1 MDLTQIQN
9 TYGHTDLYTILSIP
23 HTATSTQ
30 IREAYFCLRYE
41 IYQKLND
48 EGSNTALTPEE
59 RREAEERMDAITST
73 FRILTD
79 PNKRVAYDS
88 SLNNDD
94 HDDGEKQQ
102 EEGES
107 APTNASVSR
116 NVFRRRA
123 SKVKPDRSRER
134 PHAETVTSF
143 RKKNVER
150 GNAIEAEES
159 YDSIFAD
166 NKNATVTNSSSVFTG
181 STFSKGSQS
190 HFDSIFGE
198 ESTKATQS
206 TLQTTNVDSG
216 YAETVDAPPNT
227 ATAFPTSYPEHLPV
241 VVDNLN
247 MREQMLY
254 KNQMYLHHSQSSN
267 HQASKNK
274 KEKSRIVAR
283 YEAEERDDWL
293 VSGDDDYQQAPH
305 EEESAEEVKKSKKRW
320 NILKKKVSSPTGVDD
335 FDSYQDSPKKKD
347 KKKSSTSPSSS
358 PSKSKKKISIVK
370 PSRLSFDDSNYQ
382 DDDTRTYDD
391 DTRTYD
397 DDTTQYD
404 DDTQYD
410 DTTTLGGDTLEDT
423 TVGDQS
429 TYASYDDD
437 TYASEGYRRFSPG
450 HKKGNRPEPILKSGK
465 GGGRGGDE
473 KDDRRVTIHSHRGRK
488 SRGDDK
494 DFADT
499 MCPFPSFSDV
509 KEEIRGTCKDA
520 SSAFHQVLHAFVISP
535 DDVDR
540 MSDKIRDA
548 KVELAETYHKQV
560 KERKRA
566 SDGGARELRL

>member
-1 MDLTQIQN
+1 
-9 TYGHTDLYTILSIP
+9 
-23 HTATSTQ
+23 
-30 IREAYFCLRYE
+30 
-41 IYQKLND
+41 
-48 EGSNTALTPEE
+48 
-59 RREAEERMDAITST
+59 MDAITST

-79 PNKRVAYDS
+79 PNKRVAYDN

-94 HDDGEKQQ
+94 DHGVDGEKQQ
-102 EEGES
+102 EDEGGDNFL
-107 APTNASVSR
+107 TNARVSR
-116 NVFRRRA
+116 SVFRRGV
-123 SKVKPDRSRER
+123 SKIKPDRSRER
-134 PHAETVTSF
+134 PQAETVTSF

-150 GNAIEAEES
+150 GNGIEAEES

-166 NKNATVTNSSSVFTG
+166 SKNVAAANSSSVFTG
-181 STFSKGSQS
+181 STFSKGSHS

-206 TLQTTNVDSG
+206 TLQTNNVGSE
-216 YAETVDAPPNT
+216 AVEDATPN
-227 ATAFPTSYPEHLPV
+227 AAAVAFPTSYPEHLPV
-241 VVDNLN
+241 GVDNLN

-254 KNQMYLHHSQSSN
+254 KNQMYLHQSQSSN
-267 HQASKNK
+267 QQSNKNK

-283 YEAEERDDWL
+283 YEATERDDWL
-293 VSGDDDYQQAPH
+293 VSGDDDEPQATQ
-305 EEESAEEVKKSKKRW
+305 EEEQEAVEEVKKSKNRW
-320 NILKKKVSSPTGVDD
+320 SILRKKVSSPTGVDD
-335 FDSYQDSPKKKD
+335 FDSYKDSPKKKER
-347 KKKSSTSPSSS
+347 KSSKSSSSS
-358 PSKSKKKISIVK
+358 PSRSSKKKISITK
-370 PSRLSFDDSNYQ
+370 PSRLSFDDSEYQ

-437 TYASEGYRRFSPG
+437 TYASEGQRRFSPG

-465 GGGRGGDE
+465 GGGKGGDE

-499 MCPFPSFSDV
+499 MCPFPAFSDV
-509 KEEIRGTCKDA
+509 KEEVRGTCKDA
-520 SSAFHQVLHAFVISP
+520 TSAFHQVLHAFVISP
-535 DDVDR
+535 DDIDR

-566 SDGGARELRL
+566 STGVARELRL